1 MIPTV
6 ISWMPPR
13 SRTTRSTVVMPG
25 TNSPAMRKPI
35 AIGIARKATQ
45 EKMKPSTVA
54 SCRGRCEN
62 DEIASSEK
70 RSMRRGVY
78 FVSPAKRA
86 SRSYSTAACS
96 KPTQPVIPRRNR
108 LRSGIASSAS
118 RARRSSRR

>member
-6 ISWMPPR
+6 ISWMPPSR
-13 SRTTRSTVVMPG
+13 RTTSSTVVIPG

-54 SCRGRCEN
+54 ACSGTCEN
-62 DEIASSEK
+62 EEIASSEK
-70 RSMRRGVY
+70 RSIRRGVY

-86 SRSYSTAACS
+86 SRS
-96 KPTQPVIPRRNR
+96 
-108 LRSGIASSAS
+108 
-118 RARRSSRR
+118 